1 MPSPGPWRTAFWSR
15 RRGSHRR
22 PVPPLPSPRGPISEQ
37 LLLALAGEGVP
48 LGALDPGGQSD
59 PLADEDLH
67 LALYLCYEL
76 HYRGL
81 PGVDDDW
88 EWDPGL
94 LGLRLRLEREFERG
108 LLDAVPRSPAPVP
121 AAGIDLALRAIAEAD
136 GPSLSSYLKVSA
148 SLEEVL

>member
-81 PGVDDDW
+81 PGVDDRW
-88 EWDPGL
+88 EWEPSL
-94 LGLRLRLEREFERG
+94 LALRAGLERAFERA
-108 LLDAVPRSPAPVP
+108 LLDAVPHAGDRVP
-121 AAGIDLALRAIAEAD
+121 AADIDLTLREIAEEE
-136 GPSLSSYLKVSA
+136 GPSLSSYVKVSA
-148 SLEEVL
+148 

>member
-81 PGVDDDW
+81 PGVDDRW
-88 EWDPGL
+88 EWEPSL
-94 LGLRLRLEREFERG
+94 LRLRGKLEERFEHA
-108 LLDAVPRSPAPVP
+108 LLEAVPLTTEVVASQDM
-121 AAGIDLALRAIAEAD
+121 DLALREIAEAPC
-136 GPSLSSYLKVSA
+136 PSLSSFIGTSA
-148 SLEEVL
+148 GPE